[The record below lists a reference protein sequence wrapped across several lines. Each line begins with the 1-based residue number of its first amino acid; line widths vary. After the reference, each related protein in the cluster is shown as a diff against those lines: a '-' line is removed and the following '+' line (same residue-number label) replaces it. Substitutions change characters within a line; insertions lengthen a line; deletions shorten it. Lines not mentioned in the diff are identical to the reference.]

1 MVNRL
6 FTWSEGLFRFD
17 SELLPPK
24 DKITVRISLEN
35 LIIDGTRRMREWE
48 QLQGEIPSLEMA
60 LKFCQRQGVNLRN
73 LNLSADEWKVIS
85 FINPKNTIHQIAKA
99 TNKNDLEI
107 RRIVYSFIQ
116 AGLVEMIRP
125 EGVAVRQPAPASPLG
140 NQFRLFGLSSLFS
153 CSNWSIFPS
162 SQSAQP
168 KIVPIQGSKTEIKS
182 LITRIINRIRSI

>member
-1 MVNRL
+1 MH
-6 FTWSEGLFRFD
+6 
-17 SELLPPK
+17 
-24 DKITVRISLEN
+24 
-35 LIIDGTRRMREWE
+35 EWE

-73 LNLSADEWKVIS
+73 LSLSADEWKVIS
-85 FINPKNTIHQIAKA
+85 FINPRNTIHQIAKA

-125 EGVAVRQPAPASPLG
+125 EGVAVRQPALSTPPVQSVQTVRPSQAGQPGQPVQPAHTVQTGQS
-140 NQFRLFGLSSLFS
+140 
-153 CSNWSIFPS
+153 FPT
-162 SQSAQP
+162 SQPAQP